1 MAARSE
7 EAEAAG
13 NGCGASGAAPLV
25 VRELVKTFGVVR
37 AVDGASFSIA
47 PGSLTALIGPNG
59 AGKST
64 LLHCISGL
72 QRADAGSIEV
82 AGSDVTRWS
91 AHRRARGGLGT
102 VFQTTRPVT
111 ALSVLANAMIG
122 AHAWTRKGFL
132 AGIVRLPDQRREE
145 RRIEEAARSAL
156 ELAGLAHLADRAAD
170 SLPFGQLRQL
180 AIARV
185 LAQRPQV
192 LLLDEPAAGLRAAEK
207 QRLIALFSDLRRRG
221 FTQVLVEHDMRFV
234 GSLAD
239 RVIVLDRGTVIAD
252 GAPQEIRQDARV
264 IEAYLGSARL

>member
-1 MAARSE
+1 
-7 EAEAAG
+7 
-13 NGCGASGAAPLV
+13 V
-25 VRELVKTFGVVR
+25 VRDLVKTFGVVR

-47 PGSLTALIGPNG
+47 SGSLTALIGPNG

-72 QRADAGSIEV
+72 QRTDAGSIEV
-82 AGSDVTRWS
+82 DGRDVTRWP
-91 AHRRARGGLGT
+91 AYRRARAGLGT
-102 VFQTTRPVT
+102 VFQTTRPV
-111 ALSVLANAMIG
+111 ASLSVLANAMIG

-132 AGIVRLPDQRREE
+132 AGVVRLPDQRHEE
-145 RRIEEAARSAL
+145 SRIEEAARAAL
-156 ELAGLAHLADRAAD
+156 ELAGLARLADRAAD
-170 SLPFGQLRQL
+170 GLPFGQLRQL

-207 QRLIALFSDLRRRG
+207 QRLIEVFSDLRRRG
-221 FTQVLVEHDMRFV
+221 FTQVLVEHDMQFV

-252 GAPQEIRQDARV
+252 AAPGAVRKDARV
-264 IEAYLGSARL
+264 IEAYLGSAHL